1 MKQTQ
6 LLERLYAEVE
16 KVILNRQHPVTGLL
30 PASTAINNH
39 GDYTDAWVRDNVY
52 SIMSVWS
59 LGLAFKRQGEEH
71 KADHLLQATIKLM
84 RGLMQSMMRQSHK
97 VEAFKYSLQN
107 KDSLHAKYDTATGLP
122 VVADDAWGHLQIDAT
137 SLYLLMLAQ
146 MSASGLRIICTPD
159 EVDFVQNLVYY
170 ISSAYRTPD
179 YGIWE
184 RGNKV
189 NNGKTEI
196 NASSVGMAKA
206 ALQALDGFNL
216 FGPNGDKRGVIH
228 VIADAISLART
239 TLASLLP
246 RESLSKETDSAL
258 LSIIGFPA
266 FAVGKE
272 SLATQTRDTVL
283 TKLGGNYGCK
293 RFLWDGHQTV
303 LEESSRIYYNLS
315 ELVNFAHIESEWPLF
330 FTYLYIT
337 ALFDGSEVT
346 AKHYRK
352 KLESLMV
359 NIEGVGL
366 LPELYYLPK
375 ENVEAEKKNPRS
387 QTRVPNDNLPL
398 VWAQSLFYT
407 GLMLDEGLVST
418 DDIDPLMMRRRSTKF
433 IKSNIALVVLAE
445 NDKIKQHL
453 AKNGVI
459 AESLQDIKPMAVVSA
474 SGLMETYAHIGE
486 NKTLGLTGRPR
497 RRVQS
502 LATSQTY
509 EINNR
514 IYLCLSWMQS
524 EREDYRMY
532 DALWLSQSLEAE
544 IHFIYK
550 NWISSEVAV
559 FTLMMDHRLYKI
571 PNAAHLFQT
580 LRNLQLRTEIEY
592 VGYASANLAYRAS
605 RVNRLSIPY
614 FHVHSLTN
622 TTLAV
627 GIGDESINP
636 EHLEPVARMLLNNF
650 DTESEIFTY
659 RKFSEYVKKRK
670 MDDLVSIPDA
680 PCTTLLDLMRDIY
693 LRAQKNNYWLI
704 SRFCFSQFN
713 YSLND
718 LTDSL
723 TLLAARNLVLCVGD
737 NDYTEIQ
744 IDQSFSNSSYFEGV
758 RQLFPD
764 VLERTLV
771 QEVLSAI
778 GSLIR
783 SEPMLFDSLHSV
795 QLRNFLLL
803 CAMDK
808 GDAEEVSLLEWLG
821 LQSPAKIFNKI
832 RNVLSSRKHVFSK
845 DMNFISPYKIHHHD
859 SKIDEN
865 PLLPDTND
873 TDWLEWRIARGLITH
888 FDKNFL
894 QDIWHS
900 LMFCEALVFGNPVGS
915 ESRLDCEITR
925 SSMTPGEVNFAHLID
940 HVTHQLYPHYYKAAV
955 VEALYAYTQFCI
967 NHPDKHFSKPLV
979 FKDVIAAAAKRFVDE
994 ASVVIG
1000 KRTHESDLNL
1010 LLQQTPHVLNLY
1022 VSLVY
1027 ADLTKPD

>member
-16 KVILNRQHPVTGLL
+16 AVILSRQHPVTGLL
-30 PASTAINNH
+30 PASTAVNNH

-59 LGLAFKRQGEEH
+59 LGIAFKRHGQDH
-71 KADHLLQATIKLM
+71 KADHLEQSTIKLM
-84 RGLMQSMMRQSHK
+84 RGLLQSMMRQSNK
-97 VEAFKYSLQN
+97 VEAFKYSLEN

-146 MSASGLRIICTPD
+146 MSASGLRIVCTPD
-159 EVDFVQNLVYY
+159 EVDFIQNLVYY

-216 FGPNGDKRGVIH
+216 FGKNGDKRGAIH

-239 TLASLLP
+239 TLSSLLP

-293 RFLWDGHQTV
+293 RFLWDGHQTA
-303 LEESSRIYYNLS
+303 LEESSRIYYNLI

-337 ALFDGSEVT
+337 ALFDGSEAT

-359 NIEGVGL
+359 NVDGVGL

-387 QTRVPNDNLPL
+387 QPRVPNDNLPL

-407 GLMLDEGLVST
+407 GLLLDEGLIST
-418 DDIDPLMMRRRSTKF
+418 DDIDPLKMRRRSTKF

-445 NDKIKQHL
+445 NDQIKQHL

-474 SGLMETYAHIGE
+474 SGLMEAYAHIGE
-486 NKTLGLTGRPR
+486 NKALGLTGRPR

-509 EINNR
+509 EINNK

-524 EREDYRMY
+524 EREDYRLY
-532 DALWLSQSLEAE
+532 DAQWVSQSLEQE

-550 NWISSEVAV
+550 NWLSSEVAV
-559 FTLMMDHRLYKI
+559 FTLMMDHRLCKI
-571 PNAAHLFQT
+571 PNANLLFQT
-580 LRNLQLRTEIEY
+580 LHNLQLRTDIEY

-605 RVNRLSIPY
+605 RVNSLTIPY
-614 FHVHSLTN
+614 FHVHSVTN
-622 TTLAV
+622 NVLANYV
-627 GIGDESINP
+627 GDESIQP
-636 EHLEPVARMLLNNF
+636 EQLEPVARSLLENF
-650 DTESEIFTY
+650 YTESDIITY
-659 RKFSEYVKKRK
+659 RKFSNYVKKHK
-670 MDDLVSIPDA
+670 LDDVVSIDGSGIA
-680 PCTTLLDLMRDIY
+680 LRDLIRDVY
-693 LRAQKNNYWLI
+693 LRSEKTNYWLLA
-704 SRFCFSQFN
+704 RFCFSQFN
-713 YSLND
+713 YTLVD
-718 LTDSL
+718 LSDSL
-723 TLLAARNLVLCVGD
+723 TLLAARNLIVSVGD
-737 NDYTEIQ
+737 NDYTEIK
-744 IDQSFSNSSYFEGV
+744 IDQSFSNTTYFESV

-771 QEVLSAI
+771 QEILSII

-783 SEPMLFDSLHSV
+783 SESTLFDGLHSI

-803 CAMDK
+803 CATDK

-821 LQSPAKIFNKI
+821 LQSPAKLYNKI
-832 RNVLSSRKHVFSK
+832 RHILSSRKHVFAK
-845 DMNFISPYKIHHHD
+845 EIHYVSPHNIRSD
-859 SKIDEN
+859 KIDEN
-865 PLLPDTND
+865 PLLADTND
-873 TDWLEWRIARGLITH
+873 TDWQEWRTSRGLITH
-888 FDKNFL
+888 FDKDFL

-900 LMFCEALVFGNPVGS
+900 LMFCDTLVFGNPSGTEVK
-915 ESRLDCEITR
+915 LDCEVTR

-967 NHPDKHFSKPLV
+967 NNPQVRFTKPLV
-979 FKDVIAAAAKRFVDE
+979 FKDVIVEAAKRYVDE
-994 ASVVIG
+994 RLATMQ
-1000 KRTHESDLNL
+1000 KRSLESDLSVF
-1010 LLQQTPHVLNLY
+1010 LQQSPHILNLY
-1022 VSLVY
+1022 ATLVY
-1027 ADLTKPD
+1027 ADLTKPY